1 MFNSKHYVPILK
13 WKRAEQSAL
22 EILKIEDKKLMT
34 PLIQFVMPKLTT
46 KESLGKTDDEKFKQ
60 IILKFQEKI
69 KKIPEEI
76 IEAWGLTPIFVDVSL
91 LYTTELKVEIF
102 ENLVLKE
109 KETGIFLIPVL
120 HLSDN
125 LKIIKTVENHKHG
138 LCLRLVCADLD
149 DLNEL
154 DKKIKSFFTS
164 IRLSEKDIDLLVDI
178 KDIGENSDKFFKYMN
193 LSKGIPNL
201 LKWRTFTFASGAFHE
216 DLSKCKRDEEN
227 HIQRFDWINWIHQIQ
242 DKSFPRK
249 PSFSDYAIQ
258 YPIYKESTQFF
269 APTTSIKYTLE
280 NDWFILKGEKQKFEL
295 YLANAKLLVEDSRF
309 YGENFSNGDKFIFER
324 ANHYEKYI
332 KDPTTKGTGS
342 TENWLTAGINHH
354 LTLVVNQIS
363 NLP

>member
-1 MFNSKHYVPILK
+1 MEQIIMFNSKHYVPILK

-125 LKIIKTVENHKHG
+125 LKIIYTVENHKHG

-178 KDIGENSDKFFKYMN
+178 KDIGENSD
-193 LSKGIPNL
+193 
-201 LKWRTFTFASGAFHE
+201 
-216 DLSKCKRDEEN
+216 
-227 HIQRFDWINWIHQIQ
+227 
-242 DKSFPRK
+242 
-249 PSFSDYAIQ
+249 
-258 YPIYKESTQFF
+258 
-269 APTTSIKYTLE
+269 
-280 NDWFILKGEKQKFEL
+280 
-295 YLANAKLLVEDSRF
+295 
-309 YGENFSNGDKFIFER
+309 
-324 ANHYEKYI
+324 
-332 KDPTTKGTGS
+332 
-342 TENWLTAGINHH
+342 
-354 LTLVVNQIS
+354 
-363 NLP
+363 